1 MAMCSSATR
10 KKKRKKKREKAM
22 QRTKYVGSF
31 LKNHAAIASGK
42 VVAYVRRGRESNS
55 LNRRL
60 MVREARRFTSGRR
73 KQTKEKNAFS
83 SKEKGGFHTCAAKQP
98 LSTPVRLYLCGTTL
112 STRKSNSNG
121 SSRTN
126 YGGPARRR

>member
-1 MAMCSSATR
+1 
-10 KKKRKKKREKAM
+10 M

-73 KQTKEKNAFS
+73 KQTKEKKRLFVKRKRRFS
-83 SKEKGGFHTCAAKQP
+83 YLRSQT
-98 LSTPVRLYLCGTTL
+98 TPEHACTL
-112 STRKSNSNG
+112 VLMWNDAVN
-121 SSRTN
+121 
-126 YGGPARRR
+126 